1 MSQSRPER
9 RAKGLVG
16 DAMPSLT
23 QRIGGPGGICFVGHL
38 LLHGTVIVH
47 WFAPYHNA
55 AHFTV
60 FRSRKLNRILSLFS
74 GYIVW
79 LPFDYFVLE
88 HSQHH
93 LYAYLPE

>member
-16 DAMPSLT
+16 DAMASFT
-23 QRIGGPGGICFVGHL
+23 QRIDGPGGFCLVGHL
-38 LLHGTVIVH
+38 LLHGTVIVY

-55 AHFTV
+55 AHFTA
-60 FRSRKLNRILSLFS
+60 FRSRKLNRALGLFS
-74 GYIVW
+74 GYIAG
-79 LPFDYFVLE
+79 LSFDYFVLE